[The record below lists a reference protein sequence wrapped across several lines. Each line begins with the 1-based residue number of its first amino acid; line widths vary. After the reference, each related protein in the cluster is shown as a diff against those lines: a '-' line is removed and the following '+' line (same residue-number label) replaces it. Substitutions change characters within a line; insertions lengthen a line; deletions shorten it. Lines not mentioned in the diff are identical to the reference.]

1 MVNVELLFQFMESG
15 EEYECIDDVVK
26 LLNLV
31 NIEEGK
37 ISLLNTI
44 QPLPDLFLVLYQ
56 LRDMFRDI
64 RECEITIKRK
74 KGDE

>member
-1 MVNVELLFQFMESG
+1 MESG

-74 KGDE
+74 KG

>member
-31 NIEEGK
+31 NIEEEK

-44 QPLPDLFLVLYQ
+44 QSLPDLFLVLYQ

>member
-1 MVNVELLFQFMESG
+1 MVNVEPLFQFMESG

-44 QPLPDLFLVLYQ
+44 QSLPDLFLVLYQ

>member
-1 MVNVELLFQFMESG
+1 LVNVELLFQFMESG

-74 KGDE
+74 RGDE

>member
-74 KGDE
+74 RGDE